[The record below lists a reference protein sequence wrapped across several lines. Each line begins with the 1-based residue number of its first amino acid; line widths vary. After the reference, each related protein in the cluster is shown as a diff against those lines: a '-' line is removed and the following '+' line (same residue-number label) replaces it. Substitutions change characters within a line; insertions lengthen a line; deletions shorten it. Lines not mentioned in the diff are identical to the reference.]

1 MHKNRLDVF
10 RVKRRKKYFPRIW
23 LILLLIV
30 IIAIFFK
37 SPPITEEAEVN
48 PSEKT
53 ETQSKVADVTD
64 IIQTFARQNNLQSDE
79 WPGDLIEAFRKNPEM
94 ESYVLNYP
102 LKKEKDFEIDISNS
116 GYKEDVPLFMQWDE
130 RWGYNQYAGELMGLS
145 GCGPTCLS
153 MVCTYLLQDDTYN
166 PEYVAEFAENN
177 GYSSPGNGSAWTL
190 ISDGGE
196 ELGLD
201 VTEIPLNEDRIISN
215 LEVGNPIICIM
226 GAGDFTSTG
235 HFIVLTE
242 YTDGKVRVNDPYS
255 KSRSEKL
262 WELSDI
268 MEQVDNLWVCRRQ

>member
-1 MHKNRLDVF
+1 MK
-10 RVKRRKKYFPRIW
+10 KRKKHFTKAW

-30 IIAIFFK
+30 IIAIFLNA
-37 SPPITEEAEVN
+37 PPKAETTGTA
-48 PSEKT
+48 PSDGISS
-53 ETQSKVADVTD
+53 QSAVTDVTD
-64 IIQTFARQNNLQSDE
+64 IIHAFAKQNNLQTDE
-79 WPGDLIEAFRKNPEM
+79 WPGDLIEAFSKNPEM

-102 LKKEKDFEIDISNS
+102 LKKDKDFEIDISDYNYS
-116 GYKEDVPLFMQWDE
+116 EEVPLFLQWDE
-130 RWGYNQYAGELMGLS
+130 RWGYNQYAGQLMGLS

-166 PEYVAEFAENN
+166 PEYVAEFAESN

-196 ELGLD
+196 DLGLD

-226 GAGDFTSTG
+226 GPGDFTSTG

-268 MEQVDNLWVCRRQ
+268 MEQIDNLWVCRK